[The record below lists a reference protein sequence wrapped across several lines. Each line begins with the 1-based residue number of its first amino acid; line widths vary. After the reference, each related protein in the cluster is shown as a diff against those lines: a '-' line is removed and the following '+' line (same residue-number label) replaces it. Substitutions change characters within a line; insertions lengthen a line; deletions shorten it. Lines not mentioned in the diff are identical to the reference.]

1 MYRNSASKIG
11 CLLAVV
17 IIVVSPKLSFALN
30 MKDTF
35 FANLDSTI
43 LTQSSN
49 SFKGKLLATERYL
62 RLLAR
67 LSIFGLHCDE
77 GNRMG
82 YSTRVS
88 VLQRGSVRLEK
99 WANEIFGSKGAYNR
113 FEKYRNQESLRY
125 VQSDRASTCKL
136 SEAHF
141 HFFTGMDPKD
151 LRIYLSNPPFG
162 SL

>member
-1 MYRNSASKIG
+1 MRLVYLSKKTY
-11 CLLAVV
+11 LLAL
-17 IIVVSPKLSFALN
+17 IIIMISPTSSSA
-30 MKDTF
+30 MSKDATF
-35 FANLDSTI
+35 FSNLDSTI
-43 LTQSSN
+43 SVQSSK
-49 SFKGKLLATERYL
+49 SLKEKLLVVERYL

-99 WANEIFGSKGAYNR
+99 WTNEVFGSKGAYNR

-125 VQSDRASTCKL
+125 VRSDRVSTCKL

-141 HFFTGMDPKD
+141 HFFTGMAPKD
-151 LRIYLSNPPFG
+151 FRIYLSAPPFG